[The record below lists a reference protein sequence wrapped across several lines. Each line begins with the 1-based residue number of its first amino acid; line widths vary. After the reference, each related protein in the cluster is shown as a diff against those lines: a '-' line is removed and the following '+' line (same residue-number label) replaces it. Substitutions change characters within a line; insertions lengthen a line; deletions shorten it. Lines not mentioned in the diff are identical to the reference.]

1 MRTPT
6 WATHTIPT
14 AAAANVNRPCRLP
27 PMHLDLSDEQVLLN
41 AGIRVTAV
49 RLLVWRKIRH
59 GFSDAFS
66 LADLEASLPTVD
78 RSTLFRTVTLL
89 SDAHLLHDID
99 DGSASQK
106 YCVCQ
111 LDDTRQ
117 CQGHVHLTCRIC
129 HRTYCLTNVKIP
141 PVLLPAGFQQEETE
155 YIVKGICATCRHSH
169 LSPL

>member
-1 MRTPT
+1 
-6 WATHTIPT
+6 
-14 AAAANVNRPCRLP
+14 
-27 PMHLDLSDEQVLLN
+27 MHLDLTDEQVLLN

-59 GFSDAFS
+59 GFTDAFS

-78 RSTLFRTVTLL
+78 RSTLFRTVSLL

-106 YCVCQ
+106 YCVCH

-155 YIVKGICATCRHSH
+155 YIVKGVCAACRHSN
-169 LSPL
+169 LSPF